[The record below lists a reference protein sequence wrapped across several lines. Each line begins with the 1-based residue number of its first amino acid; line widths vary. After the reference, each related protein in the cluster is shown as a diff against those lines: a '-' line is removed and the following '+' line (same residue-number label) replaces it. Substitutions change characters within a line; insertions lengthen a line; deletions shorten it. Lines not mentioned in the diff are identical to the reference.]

1 MKSMVYEQG
10 DKRVA
15 SSVMH
20 KVISGQ
26 HPNLQGYSFDAM
38 VTEKIINNAFDRY
51 WSKLAV
57 WSAWLGN
64 ATSTALGIYIIVRVV
79 KFAVDT
85 LIHGKILYDIYGL
98 GWQLM
103 ASFWDSL
110 TNFLS
115 HRSNLK
121 PTAMKDELAKQDII
135 KAEEGIQNRVVEP
148 RTKCT
153 RQLGNITIG
162 TMVLVKEDNLPPSKW
177 CLGRIIQIIKGAD
190 DNIRVVIIKTKDGE
204 FKRSISK

>member
-1 MKSMVYEQG
+1 MKSMV
-10 DKRVA
+10 
-15 SSVMH
+15 
-20 KVISGQ
+20 
-26 HPNLQGYSFDAM
+26 
-38 VTEKIINNAFDRY
+38 Y

-79 KFAVDT
+79 KFTVDT

-121 PTAMKDELAKQDII
+121 PTVMKDELAKKDII
-135 KAEEGIQNRVVEP
+135 KAEEGMQNRVVEP
-148 RTKCT
+148 K
-153 RQLGNITIG
+153 
-162 TMVLVKEDNLPPSKW
+162 
-177 CLGRIIQIIKGAD
+177 
-190 DNIRVVIIKTKDGE
+190 
-204 FKRSISK
+204 